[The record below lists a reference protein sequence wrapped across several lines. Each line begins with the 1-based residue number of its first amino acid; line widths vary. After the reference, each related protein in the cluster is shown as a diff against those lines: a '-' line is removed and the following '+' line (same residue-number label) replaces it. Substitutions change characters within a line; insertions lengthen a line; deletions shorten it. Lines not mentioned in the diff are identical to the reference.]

1 MKKLLASA
9 SFVALMAA
17 SGSAY
22 AVNFGIA
29 TVVNSQC
36 HVANDEA
43 TQTRTFTLDDTG
55 AVPAGGATPIFNQTA
70 TCTGPA
76 KVQVKSLNGV
86 IAPGGAPAPYGV
98 VPPPGFANRLHYSAT
113 ATWSTLSATANANNL
128 ASPVIVNSATAT
140 ATAFTGPLLITYSTP
155 GTAGLPLVAGSYSD
169 TLIVTLIAS

>member
-43 TQTRTFTLDDTG
+43 TQTRTFTLDDNG

-76 KVQVKSLNGV
+76 KVQVKSLNGA
-86 IAPGGAPAPYGV
+86 ITPGGAPAPYAV
-98 VPPPGFANRLHYSAT
+98 VPPAGFANHLKYSAT
-113 ATWSTLSATANANNL
+113 ATWNALSATANANNT
-128 ASPVIVNSATAT
+128 ASPVTAISAASGV
-140 ATAFTGPLLITYSTP
+140 AFTGPLLITYSTP
-155 GTAGLPLVAGSYSD
+155 GTGGAPLVAGSYSD
-169 TLIVTLIAS
+169 TLIVTLVAS